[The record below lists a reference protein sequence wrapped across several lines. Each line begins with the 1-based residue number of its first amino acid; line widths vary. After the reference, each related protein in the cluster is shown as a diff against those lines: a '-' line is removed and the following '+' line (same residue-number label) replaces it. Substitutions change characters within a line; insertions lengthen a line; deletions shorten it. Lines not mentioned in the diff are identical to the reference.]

1 MVARG
6 ARKLVGAH
14 RVQYAA
20 QAVAIVGIRQVVDGA
35 ELDGQ
40 RAGGM
45 PPEAA
50 PLQGQQVAVYVV
62 VHPAQGVVLQLGTPA
77 PDRTAGPA
85 SSGHVIALAQAVGPV
100 V

>member
-6 ARKLVGAH
+6 ARQLVGAH
-14 RVQYAA
+14 RVLYAA

-35 ELDGQ
+35 ELGGQ

-45 PPEAA
+45 LSEAA
-50 PLQGQQVAVYVV
+50 PLQDQRVAVHVV
-62 VHPAQGVVLQLGTPA
+62 VHPAQGAVLQLGTPA
-77 PDRTAGPA
+77 PNRTAGPA
-85 SSGHVIALAQAVGPV
+85 RAGHVIALAQAVGPV